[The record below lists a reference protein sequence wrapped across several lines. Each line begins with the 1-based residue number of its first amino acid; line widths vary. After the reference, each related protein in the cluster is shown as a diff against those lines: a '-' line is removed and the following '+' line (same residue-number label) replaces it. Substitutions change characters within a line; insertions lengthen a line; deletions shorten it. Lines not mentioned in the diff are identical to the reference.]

1 MSEPSDDSLSD
12 DALIGRCLQARAAA
26 DAASSAARAAF
37 EGLYARHAAA
47 VLAFLTG
54 LHRGDQDAARDAL
67 QETFLRF
74 YTALP
79 SFQRGRPVR
88 PWLHRIA
95 RNVSLDAWKKAR
107 PKGELEADP
116 ADGGPAP
123 PELAARCE
131 GEGLLRRAVLALPP
145 EERAV
150 FLLRHDEG
158 RTFDE
163 AAEALGCSVR
173 TAKYRMQAA
182 LARLAREAERLGLVE
197 AARGR

>member
-1 MSEPSDDSLSD
+1 MTDDPSDDD
-12 DALIGRCLQARAAA
+12 LIGRCLRARVAA
-26 DAASSAARAAF
+26 DAATTEARAAF
-37 EGLYARHAAA
+37 EALYGRHAAA
-47 VLAFLTG
+47 VLAFLVG

-95 RNVSLDAWKKAR
+95 RNVSLDGWKKAR
-107 PKGELEADP
+107 ARGELEAEP
-116 ADGGPAP
+116 ADAGPAP
-123 PELAARCE
+123 HEAAATHE
-131 GEGLLRRAVLALPP
+131 GAGLLRRAVLALPA

-163 AAEALGCSVR
+163 VAEALGCSVR

-182 LARLAREAERLGLVE
+182 LARLSREAERLGLVE